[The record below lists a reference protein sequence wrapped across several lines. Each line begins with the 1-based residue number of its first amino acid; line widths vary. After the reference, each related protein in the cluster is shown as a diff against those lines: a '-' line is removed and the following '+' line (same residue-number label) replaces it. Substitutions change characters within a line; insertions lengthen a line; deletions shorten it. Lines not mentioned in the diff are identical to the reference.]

1 MNNFKHHLWIL
12 CLGVAVANPAL
23 SNNDSVILADFESGS
38 IRIVNPKATTPTTRF
53 LFNQYEGDPTQG
65 PDIGSE
71 TVTNEDSL
79 SGNYSLKITIDSGDI
94 TSGSIYTQFY
104 PKVSSLVWE
113 NMSTQIETGTWTKD
127 KYNRMRFWMK
137 LPPGMAFAPP
147 GQTNLHFGTYVR
159 ASNGDKS
166 SAESGGNHFYHY
178 FNVESTGVWHQFI
191 IDTHPTHARGNSGGT
206 EEGNREYPTGEAGY
220 NYFDALTRFYVDARN
235 GLPNYPAYYYLDK
248 FEFYE
253 ETNLENIDQIYS
265 LNAVY
270 EPNKNKLTVGW
281 NRDKNENSVK
291 HEVKYSFTDIH
302 STGWDAATSAP
313 NGIITPPG
321 WQGYNRM
328 RWSTSS
334 IDLTGKVSIYIG
346 IKPENSSLF
355 RQIKIPVT
363 GVTGTTPKPPSMLNI
378 Q

>member
-1 MNNFKHHLWIL
+1 MNNFKYHFGIL
-12 CLGVAVANPAL
+12 FFGIIATNPAF
-23 SNNDSVILADFESGS
+23 SNNDTVVLADFESGS
-38 IRIVNPKATTPTTRF
+38 LTIVNPNGTTPSTKY
-53 LFNQYEGDPTQG
+53 LFNQYEGDPTEG
-65 PDIGSE
+65 PDVGSE
-71 TVTNEDSL
+71 KINNSTSL
-79 SGNYSLKITIDSGDI
+79 SGNNSLEITINTGN
-94 TSGSIYTQFY
+94 IYTHFY
-104 PKVSSLVWE
+104 PKVSNYEWK
-113 NMSTQIETGTWTKD
+113 NMSTFIEKGNWISD
-127 KYNRMRFWMK
+127 KYNRLRFWMK
-137 LPPGMAFAPP
+137 VPPGITLSPP

-159 ASNGDKS
+159 ASNGDPS

-178 FNVESTGVWHQFI
+178 FNIESTGQWHQFI
-191 IDTHPTHARGNSGGT
+191 IDTHPTHARGNSGAT

-220 NYFDALTRFYVDARN
+220 NYFDALTRFYVDVLG
-235 GLPNYPAYYYLDK
+235 GLPSYPATYYLDK

-270 EPNKNKLTVGW
+270 DPKTNKLAVGW
-281 NRDKNENSVK
+281 NRDKNENDVK

-313 NGIITPPG
+313 NGVITPPG

-328 RWSTSS
+328 RWTTTS
-334 IDLTGKVSIYIG
+334 IDLSGKVSIYIA
-346 IKPENSSLF
+346 IKPQNSSLF